1 MISCK
6 IWKPEF
12 HLHKF
17 LFFKFNHLK
26 LATLIFFPCS
36 FCSLTLHLHEFSV
49 CIYLHTSIISNLVEK
64 SCKHYPFVQKYFYFR
79 PSLKASQQ
87 VSRELLERGIAY
99 SSLDVV
105 ALPVGSTLKL
115 WNESRTKICQTTR
128 KMIWVSITTN
138 DQMVIW
144 SNTH

>member
-1 MISCK
+1 MKARIS
-6 IWKPEF
+6 P
-12 HLHKF
+12 
-17 LFFKFNHLK
+17 FFKFNYFK
-26 LATLIFFPCS
+26 LATLNFFLQLLLS
-36 FCSLTLHLHEFSV
+36 YIALHKFSV
-49 CIYLHTSIISNLVEK
+49 PIYIYVLFAILSKK
-64 SCKHYPFVQKYFYFR
+64 SCKHFPFVQKYFYFR

-105 ALPVGSTLKL
+105 VLLVGSTLKS
-115 WNESRTKICQTTR
+115 WNESRIKICQTIR
-128 KMIWVSITTN
+128 KMIWVSITSN